1 MEEILPAARLLSQA
15 TAVTPS
21 DYEHAKAV
29 FLRHVQSAGAAA
41 ENLSK
46 QARVGCSVCGA
57 PCCAGPCM
65 LHRNY
70 LSSWLCR
77 EAL

>member
-1 MEEILPAARLLSQA
+1 MTIVAAACRQVNVPEAHMEEILPAARLLSQA

-46 QARVGCSVCGA
+46 QARIGSD
-57 PCCAGPCM
+57 
-65 LHRNY
+65 
-70 LSSWLCR
+70 W
-77 EAL
+77 E